1 MVKIPSE
8 QNQLNY
14 KKVRNEVKK
23 RVRES
28 KRQYFD
34 KHFPKCNDSQ
44 EMFQIFNIFCGKKKK
59 DQIELTSDE
68 LNDFFVNIGSKLANI
83 CEVKSLPRI
92 SRVLNSCIF
101 RPADVN
107 EIENIILALKTRKH
121 VVMMVSAMR

>member
-1 MVKIPSE
+1 
-8 QNQLNY
+8 
-14 KKVRNEVKK
+14 
-23 RVRES
+23 
-28 KRQYFD
+28 
-34 KHFPKCNDSQ
+34 
-44 EMFQIFNIFCGKKKK
+44 MFQIFNTFCGKKRK

-92 SRVLNSCIF
+92 SRALNSCIF

-121 VVMMVSAMR
+121 LVMMVSAMR